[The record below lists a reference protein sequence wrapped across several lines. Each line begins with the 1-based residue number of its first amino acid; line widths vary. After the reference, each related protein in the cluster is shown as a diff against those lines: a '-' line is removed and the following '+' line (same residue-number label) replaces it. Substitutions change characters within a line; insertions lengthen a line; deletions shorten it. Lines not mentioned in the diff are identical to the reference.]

1 LITVVLADD
10 HALLRAGLRALLDDE
25 ENITVVGEAAD
36 GEEAVALARTLRPNV
51 VLMDISMPGV
61 DGIEAT
67 RRIGADPELAAV
79 QVLLLTTF
87 ETEENVFAG
96 LRSGASGFLL
106 KGTEPDELARA
117 VRIVA
122 SGDALLSPSV
132 TRRLLTELATRPEL
146 ARSAAPERL
155 RWLTRR
161 EREVMA
167 LVAMGLTNDEI
178 AERLVVSPATAKT
191 HVSRVMRKLNAHDR
205 AQVVVLA
212 YESGLVRAGAHRDD
226 IAINGEAPSTGG

>member
-25 ENITVVGEAAD
+25 EDITVVGEAAD
-36 GEEAVALARTLRPNV
+36 GDEAVALARTLHPNV
-51 VLMDISMPGV
+51 VLMDISMPRV
-61 DGIEAT
+61 DGIEAA
-67 RRIGADPELAAV
+67 RRMSSDPELAGV
-79 QVLLLTTF
+79 RVLLLTTF
-87 ETEENVFAG
+87 ETDENVFAG

-106 KGTEPDELARA
+106 KGTEPNELARA
-117 VRIVA
+117 VRIVS

-132 TRRLLTELATRPEL
+132 TRMLLTELAMRPEL
-146 ARSAAPERL
+146 ARTSTPERL

-212 YESGLVRAGAHRDD
+212 YESGLVRPGTLVDRGA
-226 IAINGEAPSTGG
+226 

>member
-1 LITVVLADD
+1 
-10 HALLRAGLRALLDDE
+10 
-25 ENITVVGEAAD
+25 
-36 GEEAVALARTLRPNV
+36 
-51 VLMDISMPGV
+51 MSISMPGV

-67 RRIGADPELAAV
+67 RRIGADPELAEV
-79 QVLLLTTF
+79 RVVLLTTF
-87 ETEENVFAG
+87 ETDENVFAG

-106 KGTEPDELARA
+106 KGTGPDELARA

-132 TRRLLTELATRPEL
+132 TRRLLMELAARPEL
-146 ARSAAPERL
+146 ARSAVPERL

-205 AQVVVLA
+205 AQIVVLA
-212 YESGLVRAGAHRDD
+212 YESGLVRPGTLVDRSA
-226 IAINGEAPSTGG
+226 